1 MKEYLKQRWF
11 EYTFSAILVC
21 MAAIVISVF
30 FGYSFS
36 TNDDAMLRSLVEGS
50 YTGTP
55 EAHLIYIMYPLGY
68 IGKILYRLLPAIPWY
83 DIFMVGMH
91 YISWIL
97 VLGRIGEQVQTK
109 KNKVLLI
116 LPVFAVILLLDA
128 QYVMMHQY
136 TILAAWLAAVAI
148 LFAMTRHS
156 EKGHLKRWE
165 STVCI
170 VFSILCLW
178 LRKQV
183 FFLAVPILLMAIMMN
198 LVKKKNDVKE
208 KKEKFCFTGLI
219 FPGILAV
226 LIIASFGIESIAY
239 GGDAWKEFQEY
250 NTARTDI
257 YDYYGIPVYEPHV
270 NWYFASGL
278 DYGDYLAID
287 MYNSELA
294 ENLSTESLTEL
305 AQLSKQ
311 IWVEGYSIKSIIRI
325 MLSAIAS
332 ELLNNPLQ
340 PLGVLLVGLYIG
352 AFISALKRERN
363 IPAFT
368 IATLLL
374 FQFSVVGYFAWRGRF
389 PERVAYGFYLMQ
401 MVYLCA
407 FLVSEIKTGK
417 RMQKGYMVR
426 VLVLG
431 AALLVAFGAVG
442 IHRFLIVKEE
452 HAVLRQ
458 NYEDWVCLN
467 EYMQQNTRNRYCL
480 DTKSFVFSTEMMF
493 EESVESGNVVRLGTW
508 VQSSPLQEMRYQ
520 QLGITEP
527 VRQLSQAENFFYIQD
542 SSKDIRVIE
551 TIMQCKGYEVDTEL
565 VDTVVTP
572 GGRRFDVFIMNSEG
586 IAD

>member
-1 MKEYLKQRWF
+1 MKEYLKQHWF
-11 EYTFSAILVC
+11 EYAFSAILVC
-21 MAAIVISVF
+21 MAAIGISVF

-68 IGKILYRLLPAIPWY
+68 IGKVLYQMLPVIPWY

-91 YISWIL
+91 YLSWIL
-97 VLGRIGEQVQTK
+97 ILGRIGEQVQTK
-109 KNKVLLI
+109 KSKTILI
-116 LPVFAVILLLDA
+116 LSVFALILLLDA
-128 QYVMMHQY
+128 KYVMMHQY

-148 LFAMTRHS
+148 LFAMTRHG

-183 FFLAVPILLMAIMMN
+183 FFLAVPILLMAILMN
-198 LVKKKNDVKE
+198 LVIRKKEIKG
-208 KKEKFCFTGLI
+208 KKEKFRFASLI
-219 FPGILAV
+219 FPGVLAV
-226 LIIASFGIESIAY
+226 LIAISFGIESIAY
-239 GGDAWKEFQEY
+239 GGEEWKEFQEY

-257 YDYYGIPVYEPHV
+257 YDYYGIPAYEPNM
-270 NWYFASGL
+270 NWYFAGGL

-294 ENLSTESLTEL
+294 ENLSTESLAEL

-311 IWVEGYSIKSIIRI
+311 TWVEGYSIKSIIRI
-325 MLSAIAS
+325 MVSAMAS
-332 ELLNNPLQ
+332 ELLNNPVQ
-340 PLGVLLVGLYIG
+340 PIGVLLIGLYIC
-352 AFISALKRERN
+352 AFVSALRKERN

-368 IATLLL
+368 IAALLL

-389 PERVAYGFYLMQ
+389 PERVSYGFYLMQ
-401 MVYLCA
+401 IVYLCT
-407 FLVSEIKTGK
+407 FLVSEKKTG
-417 RMQKGYMVR
+417 QNIPKGYMVR

-431 AALLVAFGAVG
+431 TAALMAFGAVG
-442 IHRFLIVKEE
+442 VHRFLIVKEE
-452 HAVLRQ
+452 HTVLRQ

-480 DTKSFVFSTEMMF
+480 DTKSFVFSTETMF

-508 VQSSPLQEMRYQ
+508 VQNSPLQEQRYQ
-520 QLGITEP
+520 QLGVTEP
-527 VRQLSQAENFFYIQD
+527 VRQLSQAENFFFVQD
-542 SSKDIRVIE
+542 SAKDIRAIE
-551 TIMQCKGYEVDTEL
+551 TILQCKGYEVDTEL
-565 VDTVVTP
+565 VDTIVTP
-572 GGRRFDVFIMNSEG
+572 GGRRFDVFRMNSER
-586 IAD
+586 AAN